1 MSFSTFSGPVRAGTV
16 RYTTGTTVGSIDNTG
31 LVVLAQSAA
40 LSLTTSTPFVLP
52 AGSQIVN
59 IFIDVTTTFT
69 SGATLAVG
77 NSTTAAAY
85 VTAITTPAV
94 GRQALTLT
102 AAQITALNNV
112 GTTDMQVLVTMAGTT
127 AVAGAGYITIEY
139 IQKTSA
145 GSELPASA

>member
-1 MSFSTFSGPVRAGTV
+1 MSFSTFSGPVRSGTV

-31 LVVLAQSAA
+31 VVVLSQTAT
-40 LSLTTSTPFVLP
+40 LGLTTSAPFVVP
-52 AGSQIVN
+52 AGSQILN

-69 SGATLAVG
+69 TGATLAVG

-102 AAQITALNNV
+102 AAQITALSNV

-127 AVAGAGYITIEY
+127 ATAGAGFITIVY
-139 IQKTSA
+139 AQKTSTGA
-145 GSELPASA
+145 EAPASA